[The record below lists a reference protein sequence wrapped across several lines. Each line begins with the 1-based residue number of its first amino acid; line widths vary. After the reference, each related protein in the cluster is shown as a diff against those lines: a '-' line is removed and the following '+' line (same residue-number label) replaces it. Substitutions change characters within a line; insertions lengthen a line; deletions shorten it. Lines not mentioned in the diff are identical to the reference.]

1 MKQLGLFKSVY
12 LENKIKAETDFMK
25 HSGEHAILNVMN
37 KVKVLVNSGFVEGK
51 DFVNNTKIVDKVITK
66 SLTDE
71 DGSIYKEDIRY
82 KTIEGSLY
90 LLVNEIKK
98 NDDGA
103 RYINKDKV
111 SIWFENDKI
120 QCSRITPQYRYYK
133 ATSILEKLHS
143 YNDEVVNKMNRLD
156 EKDHNRITKALMLQ
170 SEYPNAEVTHG
181 RSSRYIKRAAQ
192 YATIEWIKIE
202 FQSGSYMVFE
212 LDYKNEL
219 SVIEERDVFKE
230 TMEQRML
237 RYSKQENV
245 KS

>member
-1 MKQLGLFKSVY
+1 MRQLGLFKSVY

-25 HSGEHAILNVMN
+25 HSGEHAILNMMN
-37 KVKVLVNSGFVEGK
+37 KVKILVNSGFVEGK
-51 DFVNNTKIVDKVITK
+51 DFVNDTKIVDKVITK

-98 NDDGA
+98 DDNEV
-103 RYINKDKV
+103 RYIDKDKV

-143 YNDEVVNKMNRLD
+143 YNDEVVNKMNRLN
-156 EKDHNRITKALMLQ
+156 EKDNNRITKAEMLQ
-170 SEYPNAEVTHG
+170 SQYPNAEVTHG
-181 RSSRYIKRAAQ
+181 RDFKYVRRAAQ
-192 YATIEWIKIE
+192 YATIEWIKIV
-202 FQSGSYMVFE
+202 FQSGSYMMFE
-212 LDYKNEL
+212 LNYRNEL
-219 SVIEERDVFKE
+219 SVIEELDVFKE

>member
-1 MKQLGLFKSVY
+1 MTQLGLFKSVY
-12 LENKIKAETDFMK
+12 LETKIKSENDFMK
-25 HSGEHAILNVMN
+25 SSGERAILDMMN
-37 KVKVLVNSGFVEGK
+37 KVKVLVENGFVEGK
-51 DFVNNTKIVDKVITK
+51 DFVNDSKIVDKVITK
-66 SLTDE
+66 SFSDE
-71 DGSIYKEDIRY
+71 DGSIHKEDICY
-82 KTIEGSLY
+82 KTCEGGLY

-98 NDDGA
+98 NEDGA

-111 SIWFENDKI
+111 SIWFDNDKI

-133 ATSILEKLHS
+133 ATSILERLHS
-143 YNDEVVNKMNRLD
+143 YNNEVVNKMNRLD

-181 RSSRYIKRAAQ
+181 RSSKYVRRAAQ

-202 FQSGSYMVFE
+202 FQSGSYMIFE
-212 LDYKNEL
+212 LNLRNEL
-219 SVIEERDVFKE
+219 SIIEERDVFKE
-230 TMEQRML
+230 TMEERML

>member
-1 MKQLGLFKSVY
+1 MRQLGLFKSVY

-37 KVKVLVNSGFVEGK
+37 KVKVLVNSGFVEGE
-51 DFVNNTKIVDKVITK
+51 DFVDDTKIVDKVITK

-98 NDDGA
+98 DDNLV
-103 RYINKDKV
+103 RYIVKDKV

-133 ATSILEKLHS
+133 ATSILERLHS
-143 YNDEVVNKMNRLD
+143 YNDEVVNKMNKLNNQD
-156 EKDHNRITKALMLQ
+156 KNRIAQAIMLQ
-170 SEYPNAEVTHG
+170 NEYPNSCITHG
-181 RSSRYIKRAAQ
+181 RSSRYIKRATQ
-192 YATIEWIKIE
+192 YATVEWIKIE
-202 FQSGSYMVFE
+202 FPSGSYMVFE
-212 LDYKNEL
+212 LDYRNKL

>member
-1 MKQLGLFKSVY
+1 MRQLGLFKSVY

-25 HSGEHAILNVMN
+25 HSGEHVILNVMN
-37 KVKVLVNSGFVEGK
+37 KIKVLENSGFVEGK
-51 DFVNNTKIVDKVITK
+51 DFIDDTKIVDKVITK

-82 KTIEGSLY
+82 KTCEGSLY

-192 YATIEWIKIE
+192 YATVEWIKIE

-212 LDYKNEL
+212 LNYKNEL

-230 TMEQRML
+230 TMEERML